1 MRRSQ
6 HAAPELRKIREL
18 PAKITTIKVYVGD
31 SEVGL
36 LTHGSVHHFQ
46 PTQETQHV
54 SLTMTLKGLDGYSS
68 GSLHPIFAQNL
79 PEGFN
84 RRFIAEKLARY
95 AKVNDMYLLA
105 LQRGQGIG
113 MLSYQSEIQLPEA
126 EPVAL
131 QDILSYRSAEPV
143 FPQLLEKYYLGN
155 SLAGVQP
162 KVSVPH
168 QKGLSTERT
177 VEQRDLIVKTFDTE
191 FPLLTVNEFVC
202 MEAARWCGLNPPKTY
217 LSENLETYVVERFDT
232 ADTGIRLG
240 YEDFTT
246 LMKKPNDPDAK
257 YSGSYE
263 SLLNATYLYTNSQAE
278 VEKMYRYIVF
288 NCLIGNGDAHLKNF
302 ALQYLPDMSEI
313 YVSPPFDITH
323 TLIYDTIDD
332 KLALKVA
339 NSKSFPDMKT
349 LLRLAE
355 GKGYRIRKAREIIEQ
370 LSDEIMD
377 YLQQSNEVQLLKG
390 LRESIERSVA
400 HVMIPVKG
408 TTAYRHDRI
417 KKYE

>member
-1 MRRSQ
+1 MTGAEKTKSV
-6 HAAPELRKIREL
+6 L
-18 PAKITTIKVYVGD
+18 PARINTITVCIDDAK
-31 SEVGL
+31 VGL

-46 PTQETQHV
+46 PTQDARHV
-54 SLTMTLKGLDGYSS
+54 SLTMTQKGMDGYSS
-68 GSLHPIFAQNL
+68 GALHPIFSQNL

-84 RRFIAEKLARY
+84 RHFIAEKLARY

-105 LQRGQGIG
+105 LQGSQGIG
-113 MLSYQSEIQLPEA
+113 MLSYQSDIHLPEA
-126 EPVAL
+126 EPVTL
-131 QDILSYRSAEPV
+131 DDILTYSSPDPL
-143 FPQLLEKYYLGN
+143 FPQLLEKYYLRN

-162 KVSVPH
+162 KVSVPRSA
-168 QKGLSTERT
+168 GISTERT
-177 VEQRDLIVKTFDTE
+177 VEQRDLIVKTFDAE

-202 MEAARWCGLNPPKTY
+202 MEAARWCGLAPPKTY

-232 ADTGIRLG
+232 SDEGIRLG

-263 SLLNATYLYTNSQAE
+263 ALLYATHLYTNNQAE
-278 VEKMYRYIVF
+278 VEKIYRYIVF

-302 ALQYLPDMSEI
+302 ALQYAPDMSDI

-323 TLIYDTIDD
+323 TIIYDTIDNKMAL
-332 KLALKVA
+332 KLAS
-339 NSKSFPDMKT
+339 SKTFPDVTT

-355 GKGYRIRKAREIIEQ
+355 GKHYRIRKAKEIIEE
-370 LSDEIMD
+370 LSDGILD
-377 YLQQSNEVQLLKG
+377 YLKQSNEVALFDGLK
-390 LRESIERSVA
+390 ESIERSVA
-400 HVMIPVKG
+400 QVMTSSSG
-408 TTAYRHDRI
+408 TSKYRHDRI